1 VIELRCTPAD
11 GRPTTVRIGTGS
23 LENGVPAVAAERLPG
38 RRTAIVADRKIAAAA
53 GCDDSAG
60 GAPSSTLLLEA
71 GEGIKTFEGLEG
83 VLRSLVRAG
92 FDRRSVLVA
101 VGGGSVGDAVGLAAA
116 LLLRGVDLV
125 SVPTTLLAM
134 VDSSV
139 GGKTAINLP
148 EGKNL
153 VGAYWPAS
161 EVWIDTDF
169 LATLPEDEWRSG
181 LGEVL
186 KVAIGLDPDLFEH
199 CEQHVGPL
207 LARDAAA
214 IEVAIARAV
223 AAKIRVVEEDPREAG
238 ARRLLNLGH
247 TLGHALEMASDF
259 SIPHGVAVARGLHHA
274 IDVAR
279 TQRTVERADAE
290 RMRKLLAAFGFEPHP
305 LPEHSALS
313 AFLGRDKKVVDGQLH
328 AVLPTGIGRS
338 ATFCMKPDAFLTPR

>member
-1 VIELRCTPAD
+1 MIELRCTPAD
-11 GRPTTVRIGTGS
+11 GRPTSVRIGAGS
-23 LENGVPAVAAERLPG
+23 LESGVPAVAAARLPG
-38 RRTAIVADRKIAAAA
+38 RRTAIVADRSVAAAA
-53 GCDDSAG
+53 GCDDPAG
-60 GAPSSTLLLEA
+60 GEPSTTLLLEA

-83 VLRSLVRAG
+83 ILRSLVRTG
-92 FDRRSVLVA
+92 IDRRSVLVA
-101 VGGGSVGDAVGLAAA
+101 VGGGSIGDAAGLAAA

-125 SVPTTLLAM
+125 LVPTTLLAM

-169 LATLPEDEWRSG
+169 LATLPENEWRSG

-199 CEQHVGPL
+199 CERHVEPL

-279 TQRTVERADAE
+279 ALRTIEPDVAE
-290 RMRKLLAAFGFEPHP
+290 RMRNLLTAFGFERYP
-305 LPEHSALS
+305 LPGDAQL
-313 AFLGRDKKVVDGQLH
+313 APFLARDKKVVEGQLH

-338 ATFCMKPDAFLTPR
+338 STFGMAVDAFLTPR